1 VRSLSS
7 TLLAAQRG
15 AFRAPYVECRL
26 DDYWGDRPR
35 LRFARYYTGSEPESA
50 VAAVVAGD
58 GSLVRARQTGGHV
71 YVSRVAN
78 PGPGSTYSSW
88 TDLGLIAAAGTGV
101 ALWRHPDVNVLS
113 LAWVDVSDGKSIKFV
128 QSADNGAS
136 WGGALAGPVGV
147 GAVTY
152 LAAAAN
158 GFGDTVL
165 FWNEGATVYRAR
177 ANAGSGFGPRT
188 AWTNTIGSCAGLAV
202 EFQQDWQVVVCGTAS
217 GSGDAKVWSCVYGD
231 GFDQASNTWSAL
243 AEVITAAAGSGVS
256 YRSPATEYLLS
267 FRAFFVEKYTGSG
280 AYARVH
286 WTGLKS
292 GGSFKGELWSEPE
305 AFEVEGDYGVA
316 VAASGSGLWVVTA
329 SGVWFAPAPAAAWD
343 ASADVMEA
351 ELVEVVGGAVARV
364 VLENTS
370 GRYSDGGAEADSV
383 RLGTRM
389 ALSWGLRTSAGAE
402 VSAGP
407 RYWVTGVKRYYLR
420 DGRAVV
426 EVEARDGWLLLEGWR
441 ARRQFQWA
449 AGSKSVAQLV
459 EYICARAGLDF
470 TGGSSSAFLNLKP
483 AFTVDPGESGAV
495 AVRRLLEK
503 VAERVVMRGG
513 TARAVEVRSDDTAV
527 YEYGTGHAVLRA
539 VYGERP
545 KWWTRV
551 RVFGAGVFGEAFD
564 FEGTAEGG
572 ERVRNVGD
580 VALTTTGEA
589 SARAAA
595 ELRAGEVRDEGTRVV
610 VPVNCG
616 QEVLDVVAVTDDIAG
631 LDGEGMRV
639 LGLRW
644 RFRPERG
651 IYDQELVL
659 GPV

>member
-15 AFRAPYVECRL
+15 PFLAPYVECKL

-35 LRFARYYTGSEPESA
+35 LRFTRYYTGSEPESF
-50 VAAVVAGD
+50 VAAVIAGD

-88 TDLGLIAAAGTGV
+88 TDLGAIAASGAGV
-101 ALWRHPDVNVLS
+101 ALWRQPDVNVLS
-113 LAWVDVSDGKSIKFV
+113 LAYVDVADGKSIKFV

-136 WGGALAGPVGV
+136 WGGAQAGPVGV

-165 FWNEGATVYRAR
+165 FWNEGAAVYRAR
-177 ANAGSGFGPRT
+177 ANSGFGFGART
-188 AWTNTIGSCAGLAV
+188 AWSNTIASCTGLAV
-202 EFQQDWQVVVCGTAS
+202 EFQEDWQVIVCGTAS

-267 FRAFFVEKYTGSG
+267 FRAWFVEKFTGSG

-286 WTGLKS
+286 GTGLKS

-305 AFEVEGDYGVA
+305 AFEVQGDYGLA
-316 VAASGSGLWVVTA
+316 AAASGAGLWLVTA
-329 SGVWFAPAPAAAWD
+329 SGVWFAAAPAAAYD

-351 ELVEVVGGAVARV
+351 ELVEAVGGAVARV
-364 VLENTS
+364 VLENSS
-370 GRYSDGGAEADSV
+370 GKYSEGGAQADSV

-389 ALSWGLRTSAGAE
+389 ALSWGLRTTAGAE
-402 VSAGP
+402 ASTGP

-420 DGRAVV
+420 DGRQVV
-426 EVEARDGWLLLEGWR
+426 ELEARDGWLLLESWR

-449 AGSKSVAQLV
+449 AGTKSIAQLV

-470 TGGSSSAFLNLKP
+470 SGGSSSAFLNLKP
-483 AFTVDPGESGAV
+483 AFTVDPGETGAT
-495 AVRRLLEK
+495 AVERLLGK
-503 VAERVVMRGG
+503 VAERVVMRAG
-513 TARAVEVRSDDTAV
+513 TARALEVRSDDTAV
-527 YEYGTGHAVLRA
+527 YDYGTGHAVLRA

-545 KWWTRV
+545 AWATRV
-551 RVFGAGVFGEAFD
+551 RVFGLGVYAEALDFGGA
-564 FEGTAEGG
+564 AEGG

-580 VALTTTGEA
+580 VVLTTTGDA
-589 SARAAA
+589 GARAAA
-595 ELRAGEVRDEGTRVV
+595 ELRAAQVRDEGTRVLA
-610 VPVNCG
+610 PVNCG
-616 QEVLDVVAVTDDIAG
+616 QEVLDVVTVTDEVAG
-631 LDGEGMRV
+631 LSGEAQRV